1 MTPKQIEQIAVTL
14 YELDR
19 QRGLR
24 YQRWAVGAETKRERY
39 RARARDI
46 LTREKFS
53 QAKGRLERQYW
64 LTGRMIAEG
73 CDLTCLPEPLPSQ
86 ARH

>member
-1 MTPKQIEQIAVTL
+1 MTPEQIEQIAVTL

-19 QRGLR
+19 QKGLR
-24 YQRWAVGAETKRERY
+24 HQRWSTGAERKRDAY

-53 QAKGRLERQYW
+53 QAKGRLEREFWMRGQAI
-64 LTGRMIAEG
+64 LSADR
-73 CDLTCLPEPLPSQ
+73 LPQPLPSQ
-86 ARH
+86 TRH